1 MNNRDEFPQKIKD
14 VLCERVG
21 GKCSNPNCRCETKGP
36 HSVANKRVSVG
47 QAAHI
52 TAASEGGPRYDASL
66 TSVQRRSAENGIWL
80 CEICAKMIDSDPAL
94 YSVTLLRSWKYQAEA
109 EQENKLTNRYTSSIQ
124 GVDEKRSRVACREI
138 KGSLDDLHGIICY
151 AYEYWTANFAR
162 FDEFELEKEISQHY
176 NLYENELKEIYTY
189 NEKQL
194 NLHEKLK
201 EYGLDL
207 GKQLHDELVHYL
219 NFIWLQYSGDSCGF
233 YNDYWKCF
241 FINLSINYEKLTK
254 CKKRIDNM
262 LQQRYEL

>member
-1 MNNRDEFPQKIKD
+1 MNKRDEFPQKIKD

-80 CEICAKMIDSDPAL
+80 CETCAKMIDSDPAL

-138 KGSLDDLHGIICY
+138 KGSLDDLHGIFSY
-151 AYEYWTANFAR
+151 AYSYWRANFER
-162 FDEFELEKEISQHY
+162 FDEFALEEEISQHF
-176 NLYENELKEIYTY
+176 NLYENELKAIYTY
-189 NEKQL
+189 IEKQSI
-194 NLHEKLK
+194 LHAKLK

-207 GKQLHDELVHYL
+207 GNQLNDEIRHYSKL
-219 NFIWLQYSGDSCGF
+219 TDFNYSDDSCGF

-241 FINLSINYEKLTK
+241 FINLSVKYDALEE
-254 CKKRIDNM
+254 CKKRIDQL
-262 LQQRYEL
+262 LQQRYVM